1 MHNNESAPDLA
12 DLFMQASRAIRS
24 RWRDSLIPAGVT
36 PHQSR
41 VLSILGRAEETGMR
55 NSHLAERLHIAARS
69 TTEVVDQ
76 LEEKQLVVRT
86 PDPGDRR
93 ATLITLSPKGRAL
106 LGELSVMRKAG
117 MDSYFDKLNEQ
128 DHNELVRLLQILN
141 KENPMPPRSGCRPAA
156 KED

>member
-12 DLFMQASRAIRS
+12 DLFLQASRTIRG

-41 VLSILGRAEETGMR
+41 VLSILGRANETGMR
-55 NSHLAERLHIAARS
+55 NSQLAERLHIAARS

-76 LEEKQLVVRT
+76 LEEKQLIVRT

-93 ATLITLSPKGRAL
+93 ATLITLSGKGRTL
-106 LGELSVMRKAG
+106 LGELSVLRKAG
-117 MDSYFDKLNEQ
+117 MDSYFDKLNVQ
-128 DHNELVRLLQILN
+128 DQRELARLLNTLN
-141 KENPMPPRSGCRPAA
+141 KENPMPPRAGCKPSGKA
-156 KED
+156 D

>member
-1 MHNNESAPDLA
+1 
-12 DLFMQASRAIRS
+12 MQASRTIRS
-24 RWRDSLIPAGVT
+24 RWRDSLLPAGVT

-41 VLSILGRAEETGMR
+41 VLSILGRAEEAGLR

-86 PDPGDRR
+86 PDPVDRR
-93 ATLITLSPKGRAL
+93 ATLIGLSEKGRAL
-106 LGELSVMRKAG
+106 LSELSVMRKAG

-128 DHNELVRLLQILN
+128 DHDELVRLLQILN
-141 KENPMPPRSGCRPAA
+141 KENPMPPRPGCKPGANNA
-156 KED
+156 